1 MTLHQNGGAS
11 TCVVEQPIELQDVS
25 SYLQKPQDAKTAPS
39 LKISDRASQD
49 DDPVETLPSPT
60 IQAAEKLERWNQ
72 SGTNLY
78 RTFAAFW
85 SFIVMGSNDA
95 AYGALIPY
103 VGFRLLHSTQTHHP

>member
-1 MTLHQNGGAS
+1 MSLHHNGGSS
-11 TCVVEQPIELQDVS
+11 TYVVEPPPVELQDVS
-25 SYLQKPQDAKTAPS
+25 SYIQKPQDAKTAPS
-39 LKISDRASQD
+39 LKLSDRTSQN

-60 IQAAEKLERWNQ
+60 TQAPEKQERWNQ
-72 SGTNLY
+72 SRTNIY

-103 VGFRLLHSTQTHHP
+103 VRI